1 MSDDFKNYPK
11 SITEIKSDK
20 SNKAS
25 DWTPRD
31 ALIDVLRMIDSGE
44 LVATSLIVC
53 YREDSE
59 EGGIAKPG
67 FRVSSPN
74 PLLTLGML
82 SYVTHRIAKLGEV

>member
-11 SITEIKSDK
+11 SITELKSDR

-44 LVATSLIVC
+44 IAPSTLIVC
-53 YREDSE
+53 YRDRNDNDD
-59 EGGIAKPG
+59 IAMPG
-67 FRVSSPN
+67 FRVASPD

-82 SYVTHRIAKLGEV
+82 SHIAYRISRLGE

>member
-1 MSDDFKNYPK
+1 MSEDFKDYPK
-11 SITEIKSDK
+11 SITEIKSDR

-44 LVATSLIVC
+44 VKPTSLIVC
-53 YREDSE
+53 YREASE
-59 EGGIAKPG
+59 EDGVAKPG
-67 FRVSSPN
+67 FRVASPD

-82 SYVTHRIAKLGEV
+82 SYITHRIAKLGDE